1 MTPSQ
6 LRSKVITARIAWIE
20 KMLENMKL
28 LPIQSY
34 KKFQS
39 DPRNVAAAE
48 SYLRRALESLLDLG
62 RHILAKGFGQAVIEY
77 KEIALALSDKGVL
90 TVKERELF
98 REMAGYRN
106 RMVHFYDEISEREL
120 YEICCQGTK
129 DIEKLLDAMIKWIK
143 DHPEMIDRSL

>member
-6 LRSKVITARIAWIE
+6 LRSKVITARIAWIG

-34 KKFQS
+34 KEFQS

-90 TVKERELF
+90 TVKERELL

-120 YEICCQGTK
+120 YEICCQGPK

>member
-6 LRSKVITARIAWIE
+6 LRSKVITARIAWIG

-90 TVKERELF
+90 TVKERELL
-98 REMAGYRN
+98 REMAGYPN
-106 RMVHFYDEISEREL
+106 
-120 YEICCQGTK
+120 
-129 DIEKLLDAMIKWIK
+129 
-143 DHPEMIDRSL
+143 